1 METVIITGGIGSG
14 KSRVCAYL
22 ASRGVPVYDSD
33 ARTKS
38 LYERHPDLVDRME
51 EALGVPL
58 RDAQGQLD
66 RGLLAELIFRDSRK
80 CALVEGLVYPAVL
93 EDFTVWKGQQD
104 PAGWGYGP
112 VPFVV
117 LESAVIL
124 SKPAFAGVG
133 DKVVWVEA
141 GAALRAARAAA
152 RDGVPEEQVRLRMAQ
167 QPEDRSRVDQMLV
180 NEGSLEELP
189 AEVDRVFATLYQK

>member
-1 METVIITGGIGSG
+1 M
-14 KSRVCAYL
+14 
-22 ASRGVPVYDSD
+22 
-33 ARTKS
+33 
-38 LYERHPDLVDRME
+38 
-51 EALGVPL
+51 
-58 RDAQGQLD
+58 
-66 RGLLAELIFRDSRK
+66 
-80 CALVEGLVYPAVL
+80 VEGLVYPAVL

-180 NEGSLEELP
+180 NEGSLEDLP